1 MLVRAAAL
9 AVALSLCSSAAFAAD
24 AVKSVP
30 VQFAKGATGAT
41 VNGAIKGYDS
51 VEYLVVA
58 RAGQSLR
65 TTLTGSSNA
74 AVNVY
79 PPRGG
84 GASGPQ
90 AEALAVETVYGQG
103 SATGSATLPADGEYR
118 IQVYQPRAAARRGSV
133 AKFSLKI
140 EVR

>member
-9 AVALSLCSSAAFAAD
+9 ALALSLCSTAALAAD

-30 VQFAKGATGAT
+30 VHFAKGATGAT
-41 VNGAIKGYDS
+41 VKGAIKGYDS

-58 RAGQSLR
+58 RSGQTLR

-74 AVNVY
+74 AINVY
-79 PPRGG
+79 PPRGDA
-84 GASGPQ
+84 ASGPQ
-90 AEALAVETVYGQG
+90 TEALALETVYGKG
-103 SATGSATLPADGEYR
+103 RATGSATLPADGEYR